1 MFAVLFVPFARLS
14 RQYSASILR
23 QAALR
28 PSARHGGVSQVSVLF
43 LKRHGAGEGT
53 ADTAEA
59 AATAVRLKQEGSE
72 AFAVVVVFLMSTH
85 QHCWVAFE
93 ALKAAASRE
102 EEEALEAFVALS
114 EVASSWRTPPPGA
127 ARSTRRCCRRRPP
140 RVACLGSEAAAD
152 DEALLVFTGAAGGA
166 M

>member
-1 MFAVLFVPFARLS
+1 MA
-14 RQYSASILR
+14 
-23 QAALR
+23 
-28 PSARHGGVSQVSVLF
+28 VLF
-43 LKRHGAGEGT
+43 LKRHGAGAGT
-53 ADTAEA
+53 ADTAA
-59 AATAVRLKQEGSE
+59 AAVRLKQEGSE

-93 ALKAAASRE
+93 ALNAAAARG
-102 EEEALEAFVALS
+102 EEEALAEAFMALS

-127 ARSTRRCCRRRPP
+127 PRSTRRCCRRRPP
-140 RVACLGSEAAAD
+140 RVACLGSEVAAD

>member
-1 MFAVLFVPFARLS
+1 MFVVLFVLFVPFARLS

-28 PSARHGGVSQVSVLF
+28 PSARHGGVSQVAVLF
-43 LKRHGAGEGT
+43 LKRHGAGEG
-53 ADTAEA
+53 TAEA

-127 ARSTRRCCRRRPP
+127 PRSTRRCCRRRPP

>member
-1 MFAVLFVPFARLS
+1 MSVVLFVPFARLS

-23 QAALR
+23 QAAPR
-28 PSARHGGVSQVSVLF
+28 PSARQGGVSQVAVLF
-43 LKRHGAGEGT
+43 LKRHGAG
-53 ADTAEA
+53 A
-59 AATAVRLKQEGSE
+59 AAVRLKQEGSE

-93 ALKAAASRE
+93 ALNAAAARE
-102 EEEALEAFVALS
+102 EEEALAEAFMALS

-127 ARSTRRCCRRRPP
+127 PRSTRRCCRRRPP
-140 RVACLGSEAAAD
+140 RVACLGSEVAAD